1 MIDEGN
7 IVLPGQVISAE
18 AGFLRGLGTYISK
31 DGDGVEPQL
40 IASAA
45 GHVERINKLITVNPV
60 NSKYTGE
67 VGDLVI
73 GRITAVENKRWKAD
87 VLAHRDAV
95 LQLSSVHLPGGEQRM
110 RNAEDQLQM
119 RTLFEE
125 GDCVSGE
132 IQNISNSNTGD
143 SGGVISLHTRSL
155 KYGKLEN
162 GLLVQVPAH
171 CMKRLPQHYI
181 SLPVTSLTEENA
193 TITNYMDVVLGKN
206 GFIWITRS
214 IPEEWKTQ
222 LAINNNGETVDNEV
236 TSSADLA
243 ESLEQLRAR
252 HRETPLTR
260 SQRLDAARIRN
271 IIVLLSQNGYVI
283 TPELISKLLP
293 FTNNCANSSVSGLTG
308 RKCFVAKDLIQQENI
323 DQILQ
328 NI

>member
-1 MIDEGN
+1 M
-7 IVLPGQVISAE
+7 
-18 AGFLRGLGTYISK
+18 
-31 DGDGVEPQL
+31 
-40 IASAA
+40 
-45 GHVERINKLITVNPV
+45 
-60 NSKYTGE
+60 
-67 VGDLVI
+67 
-73 GRITAVENKRWKAD
+73 
-87 VLAHRDAV
+87 LAHRDAV

-222 LAINNNGETVDNEV
+222 LAINNNGETVDV
-236 TSSADLA
+236 STCATCIVI
-243 ESLEQLRAR
+243 AR
-252 HRETPLTR
+252 VSRVH
-260 SQRLDAARIRN
+260 
-271 IIVLLSQNGYVI
+271 LLCYRKFLWDSVCIYVASCGTHSHHI
-283 TPELISKLLP
+283 TDYVRCTCCRMK
-293 FTNNCANSSVSGLTG
+293 
-308 RKCFVAKDLIQQENI
+308 
-323 DQILQ
+323 
-328 NI
+328 

>member
-1 MIDEGN
+1 M
-7 IVLPGQVISAE
+7 
-18 AGFLRGLGTYISK
+18 RGLGTYISK
-31 DGDGVEPQL
+31 DTVGGEPQL
-40 IASAA
+40 VAAAA
-45 GHVERINKLITVNPV
+45 GHVERINKLITVNPI

-119 RTLFEE
+119 RSLFEE

-132 IQNISNSNTGD
+132 IQNISNNNTGD

-171 CMKRLPQHYI
+171 CVKRLPQHYV
-181 SLPVTSLTEENA
+181 SLPVTSLTENNA
-193 TITNYMDVVLGKN
+193 TITNHMDVVLGKN
-206 GFIWITRS
+206 GYIWITRS

-222 LAINNNGETVDNEV
+222 LSVNSSSEGVDV
-236 TSSADLA
+236 S
-243 ESLEQLRAR
+243 
-252 HRETPLTR
+252 
-260 SQRLDAARIRN
+260 
-271 IIVLLSQNGYVI
+271 IVLYCIVQ
-283 TPELISKLLP
+283 
-293 FTNNCANSSVSGLTG
+293 SV
-308 RKCFVAKDLIQQENI
+308 QQ
-323 DQILQ
+323 QILW
-328 NI
+328 IAVVCCSLVVCSCGSSFAALCVCYRRMTLPHRRTSRSRLSSCGVATVRLRSHAASVRTVHGFATLLSC